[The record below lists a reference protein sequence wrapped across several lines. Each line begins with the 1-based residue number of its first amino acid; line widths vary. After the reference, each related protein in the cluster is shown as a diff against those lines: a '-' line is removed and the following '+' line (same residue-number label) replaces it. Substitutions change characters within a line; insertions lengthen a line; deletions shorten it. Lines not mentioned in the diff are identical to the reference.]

1 MTTLIE
7 SNKKSSGGGGGG
19 AGPTNRTSNVLTAI
33 EPLSLPSVVGSK
45 ALFGNANNTDK
56 TQGKHKTCVIIKV
69 IHPYLRIPC

>member
-7 SNKKSSGGGGGG
+7 SNKKSASNVSG

-56 TQGKHKTCVIIKV
+56 TQGITTKV
-69 IHPYLRIPC
+69 VLGKGYSTLL